1 MSRKGNFPKNRN
13 KSEIRGQQ
21 NSLSADSQNALPL
34 LPSGSP
40 SAPSSTSE
48 GGEEQVVI
56 LMPRPAE
63 ERAGIF
69 LKDWMRRFSRM

>member
-1 MSRKGNFPKNRN
+1 MKNKGDSSKNR
-13 KSEIRGQQ
+13 KQSEARGQQ
-21 NSLSADSQNALPL
+21 NSPAAESQKALSL
-34 LPSGSP
+34 LSP
-40 SAPSSTSE
+40 ESPPAPSSPSE

-56 LMPRPAE
+56 LLARPAE